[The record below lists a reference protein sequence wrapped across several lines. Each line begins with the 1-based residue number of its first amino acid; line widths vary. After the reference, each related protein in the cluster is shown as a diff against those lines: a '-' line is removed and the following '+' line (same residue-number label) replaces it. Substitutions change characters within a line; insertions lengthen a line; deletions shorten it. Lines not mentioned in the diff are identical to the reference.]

1 MKVEV
6 RYLTE
11 FGSRRKTM
19 TLNELTRF
27 LHKHHVIALYEVKE
41 EPQVPVVTDW
51 NDLKLVD
58 TDIKFSEDG
67 GRENGEHGMCISR
80 DYLKQNYP
88 NGVIIKI
95 QE

>member
-1 MKVEV
+1 
-6 RYLTE
+6 
-11 FGSRRKTM
+11 M

-27 LHKHHVIALYEVKE
+27 IHKFHVIALYEVKE

-51 NDLKLVD
+51 NDLELVD
-58 TDIKFSEDG
+58 TDIKFTEDG
-67 GRENGEHGMCISR
+67 GRENNEFGICISR

-95 QE
+95 E

>member
-6 RYLTE
+6 RYRTE
-11 FGSRRKTM
+11 FGSQRTTM

-27 LHKHHVIALYEVKE
+27 IHRFHVIALYEVKE

-67 GRENGEHGMCISR
+67 DRDNGEHGICISR
-80 DYLKQNYP
+80 DYLKENYP
-88 NGVIIKI
+88 NGVIIKTK
-95 QE
+95 